1 MTLEK
6 IQAPQESLPFF
17 GRVLKTLVALL
28 LFREISIEAM
38 QMSEGHVVAEFG
50 DTKVTLNSVRGGT
63 TPDHLLEIAC
73 EAKVEWPSQDSELLA
88 QEIRLTSD
96 RVLTLEGPE
105 MMGELKASKV
115 RFEHPD
121 ISLVD
126 FTIESKLIY
135 DREKTILTLQALEI
149 KFNEILFL
157 KNQGPGH
164 APLTGSLLAKAS
176 VDLARHQVTDSDFRL
191 LLNHMLELRGSL
203 DLDGMERM
211 RLQLRGLDGY
221 IMPEKVEPFLP
232 DFVRKPMAPFKVTGP
247 VGIHGDVVVSK
258 KEEGE
263 ALDFDLEVQL
273 TGNEISYTSP
283 PFFSQGNVTGRLH
296 ASGEFPNLRSSIKIS
311 CNPIDFRSEWFHAKG
326 GRIELSMEGE
336 NSVFQIQNVMVSLPE
351 ASVRA
356 GETEVLLNAVRSEIH
371 AGTVHLEKGVF
382 TVQDGELQTSLLKN
396 LRLSV
401 KRDEGETELDVRGED
416 THLLES
422 AHALKWIGPEWQ
434 FSGRDSFQAKLTLQ
448 DNGGWKGFSRILL
461 DGSRFENPAWI
472 GQERISPWS

>member
-1 MTLEK
+1 
-6 IQAPQESLPFF
+6 
-17 GRVLKTLVALL
+17 
-28 LFREISIEAM
+28 
-38 QMSEGHVVAEFG
+38 
-50 DTKVTLNSVRGGT
+50 
-63 TPDHLLEIAC
+63 
-73 EAKVEWPSQDSELLA
+73 
-88 QEIRLTSD
+88 
-96 RVLTLEGPE
+96 
-105 MMGELKASKV
+105 MGELKASKV

-121 ISLVD
+121 ISLAD

-149 KFNEILFL
+149 EFNELLFL
-157 KNQGPGH
+157 KYQGPGH

-176 VDLARHQVTDSDFRL
+176 LDLARHQVTDSDFRL

-211 RLQLRGLDGY
+211 RLQFRGLDGY

-232 DFVRKPMAPFKVTGP
+232 DFVKKPLAPFKVTGP

-258 KEEGE
+258 KEKGE

-296 ASGEFPNLRSSIKIS
+296 ASGEFPNLRLSLKIS
-311 CNPIDFRSEWFHAKG
+311 CNPIELRSG
-326 GRIELSMEGE
+326 GSCKEQDQLSMDGE
-336 NSVFQIQNVMVSLPE
+336 NPVFQIQNVVVSLPE

-356 GETEVLLNAVRSEIH
+356 GETEVLLNAVRGEIH

-401 KRDEGETELDVRGED
+401 KRDEGETELAVRGED

-461 DGSRFENPAWI
+461 DGTRFENPRLDWAGENISMVLTLAAEGLLDRPPASWKTSLEMSKGEI
-472 GQERISPWS
+472 LLERFYLDMGKNASLSEDGVYDYAISHSTCRSSDGRRTS